1 MQRKI
6 LKGGLL
12 FLLIALLNACSVSK
26 EARGY
31 KKTINGSWILQT
43 ITTEGVSGIIKMKVF
58 NEANSECFIGSEWNF
73 TSSNSLGKY
82 MLVDTKKECT
92 PFTRLFRWSIYEP
105 KGEEKVFQFKRLD
118 DKKNSMDNGD
128 GFRLKIVE
136 LNDNSLK
143 LKSEIIFEGKTAAI
157 IYNFVQK

>member
-1 MQRKI
+1 MQHKI

-12 FLLIALLNACSVSK
+12 FLLIVILYACSASK

-31 KKTINGSWILQT
+31 KKTINGNWILQT
-43 ITTEGVSGIIKMKVF
+43 ITTDGVSGVIKLTVF
-58 NEANSECFIGSEWNF
+58 NEANSDCFIGSEWNF
-73 TSSNSLGKY
+73 TASNSLGKY
-82 MLVDTKKECT
+82 TLVDTKKECT
-92 PFTRLFRWSIYEP
+92 TLTRFIRWSIYEP
-105 KGEEKVFQFKRLD
+105 KGSEKMFQFKRLD

-143 LKSEIIFEGKTAAI
+143 LKSDIIFEGKAASI